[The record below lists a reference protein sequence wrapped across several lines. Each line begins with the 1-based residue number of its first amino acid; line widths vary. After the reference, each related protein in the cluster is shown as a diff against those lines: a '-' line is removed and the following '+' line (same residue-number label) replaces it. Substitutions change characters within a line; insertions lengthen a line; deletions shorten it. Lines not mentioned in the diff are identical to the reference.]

1 MSGLLVRSLMFAA
14 LSFVVSRVT
23 LWLVSRDDPEG
34 ANLLI
39 VTVLALVIF
48 IFLQLVYILCIRKR
62 KK

>member
-1 MSGLLVRSLMFAA
+1 MFAA
-14 LSFVVSRVT
+14 LSFAASRVT

-48 IFLQLVYILCIRKR
+48 IFLQLVYILCIKKR

>member
-14 LSFVVSRVT
+14 LSFAASRVT

-48 IFLQLVYILCIRKR
+48 IFLQLVYILCIKKR